1 MRNGKVILTALAAGL
16 LTLSACTDRENV
28 TGPSLNAELSGGSGT
43 QNSYSGEATV
53 VRAVVPLTG
62 TNLTLIKAG
71 PIPSS
76 GGAAENKLLSANV
89 PGLLSATVLHAAV
102 VAQGQISHSEASVA
116 DVNLTVAGNTI
127 GASLLMARARAQ
139 CSDGKAVL
147 SGRSHIAQ
155 LVINGKA
162 ITVSGYPNQTVNL
175 VVGKVIINEQRKT
188 TNSITVNALH
198 VIIPGVADVII
209 SSAHADITCAPP
221 PPTGACPP
229 VHGDFV
235 TGGGWIVW
243 NGSKANF
250 GVAGGIK
257 QQGFWGHL
265 TYHDKGA
272 NLKVKGT
279 GVTGYVVVSATT
291 RKITGTAEVNGV
303 ARTYEVWVTD
313 NGEPGSSDY
322 FKIKLSTGYTAYGT
336 LGGGNIQ
343 LHKKPTSTACP

>member
-1 MRNGKVILTALAAGL
+1 MRHGKGRLTALVMGL
-16 LTLSACTDRENV
+16 LALSACTDRESM
-28 TGPSLNAELSGGSGT
+28 TSPTLNPELSGGEAGT
-43 QNSYSGEATV
+43 QNTYSGEATV

-89 PGLLSATVLHAAV
+89 PGLVSATVLHATAV
-102 VAQGQISHSEASVA
+102 GQGQASRAEASVA

-127 GASLLMARARAQ
+127 GASLLMARANAS
-139 CSDGKAVL
+139 CSNGNVAL
-147 SGRSHIAQ
+147 SGKSHLAQ
-155 LVINGKA
+155 LVINGKT
-162 ITVSGYPNQTVNL
+162 ITVSGYPNQTVYL
-175 VVGKVIINEQRKT
+175 PVGKVIINEQSRT
-188 TNSITVNALH
+188 ANSITVNALH
-198 VIIPGVADVII
+198 VIIPGVADVIV
-209 SSAHADITCAPP
+209 SSAHADITCARVVHP
-221 PPTGACPP
+221 CPP
-229 VHGDFV
+229 AQGDFV

-257 QQGFWGHL
+257 QQGLWGHL
-265 TYHDKGA
+265 TYHDKGS

-291 RKITGTAEVNGV
+291 RKITGTAEING
-303 ARTYEVWVTD
+303 AAGTYEVWVTD
-313 NGEPGSSDY
+313 NGEPGSNDF

-343 LHKKPTSTACP
+343 LHQKPTSTECP